1 MNCPILSLQVLIPLL
16 AGMSLMAFPRNKD
29 KEIKTFAILASF
41 IVFLL
46 SLVMFAQF
54 DRSASGMQ
62 FVEGPYPWIPD
73 IGISYHLGVDGLS
86 MPLVFLTAL
95 LTFLSL
101 IYSLIITERSKEY
114 FILFLLLE
122 TGMMGTFVALD
133 YVLFYVF
140 WEISLVPM
148 YFLIGIWGGP
158 RREYAAIKFFLYTL
172 VGSMAMLV
180 AILAIYFNTG
190 AKTFS
195 ILEIA
200 RLRPFHGQE
209 NMFWQ
214 SLCFFGFFLAFAIK
228 VPAWPFHT
236 WLPDAHVEA
245 PTAGSV
251 ILAGVLLKMGGY
263 GLVRVNLPTFPEA
276 AHHFAWFIAAIGL
289 IGIIYG
295 ALVAM
300 AQTDF
305 KKMIAYSSVNHM
317 GYFMLGLAAACAV
330 SPENFV
336 GANIALNG
344 AILQMFNHG
353 IITGA
358 LFLCVGVIYE
368 RTHNRDLGKYG
379 GLWAKVPVYG
389 STLVFFSM
397 ASLGLPGLAGFI
409 SEFFVFLGSFN
420 VFLWLA
426 AAGVIGVVVTAA
438 FFLWMIQRVLLG
450 PPNDLYP
457 HLTDMDGREIFTLV
471 PLIFFTLLIG
481 LFPAPLLHIID
492 TASKTVLEALK

>member
-1 MNCPILSLQVLIPLL
+1 M
-16 AGMSLMAFPRNKD
+16 K
-29 KEIKTFAILASF
+29 
-41 IVFLL
+41 LL
-46 SLVMFAQF
+46 SLLIFSPLFAGMALLFVPKEKTGLIKTASILTSLFTLIISLIVWRGF
-54 DRSASGMQ
+54 DTSNPSMQ
-62 FVEGPYPWIPD
+62 FVEGPTPWIKD
-73 IGISYHLGVDGLS
+73 IGVSFHLGIDGLS
-86 MPLVFLTAL
+86 LPLIFLTTL

-101 IYSLIITERSKEY
+101 IYSWIISERPKEY

-122 TGMMGTFVALD
+122 TGMLGTFLALD
-133 YVLFYVF
+133 YILFYVF
-140 WEISLVPM
+140 WEVSLVPM
-148 YFLIGIWGGP
+148 YFLIGVWGGP

-172 VGSMAMLV
+172 VGSMAMLI

-190 AKTFS
+190 AQTFD

-200 RLRPFHGQE
+200 KQHPFRD

-214 SLCFFGFFLAFAIK
+214 SLCFIGFFLAFAIK

-276 AHHFAWFIAAIGL
+276 AHHFAIPIAVIAVIAIV
-289 IGIIYG
+289 YG

-305 KKMIAYSSVNHM
+305 KKLIAYSSVNHM
-317 GYFMLGLAAACAV
+317 GYFMLGLAAACAMNQSNV
-330 SPENFV
+330 I

-344 AILQMFNHG
+344 AILQLFNHG

-358 LFLCVGVIYE
+358 LFFCVGVIYE

-379 GLWAKVPVYG
+379 GLWPDVPVYG
-389 STLVFFSM
+389 STLIVFCL
-397 ASLGLPGLAGFI
+397 ASLGLPGMAGFI
-409 SEFFVFLGSFN
+409 SEFFVFLGSFQ
-420 VFLWLA
+420 VFRWLA
-426 AAGVIGVVVTAA
+426 AAGVIGVVVTVA
-438 FFLWMIQRVLLG
+438 FFLWTIQRILLG
-450 PPNDLYP
+450 PKTDRYP
-457 HLTDMDGREIFTLV
+457 HLTDMDGREIFALV
-471 PLIFFTLLIG
+471 PLGFLTVLIG
-481 LFPAPLLHIID
+481 VFPSPLLHIID
-492 TASKTVLEALK
+492 MASKTVLGALK

>member
-1 MNCPILSLQVLIPLL
+1 MKWLSLLIFTPLFGGIL
-16 AGMSLMAFPRNKD
+16 LMFVPKERG
-29 KEIKTFAILASF
+29 KEIKIVSILISLLTLIFSLYVFAH
-41 IVFLL
+41 
-46 SLVMFAQF
+46 F
-54 DRSASGMQ
+54 DRGNPSMQ
-62 FVEGPYPWIPD
+62 FVEGPNPWIPD
-73 IGISYHLGVDGLS
+73 VGISYHLGIDGLS
-86 MPLVFLTAL
+86 LPLVFLTTL

-101 IYSLIITERSKEY
+101 IYSWLITERSKEY

-122 TGMMGTFVALD
+122 TGMLGTFLALD

-140 WEISLVPM
+140 WEVSLVPM

-172 VGSMAMLV
+172 VGSMAMLL

-190 AKTFS
+190 AHTFD

-200 RLRPFHGQE
+200 AKQPFKG
-209 NMFWQ
+209 NMLWQ
-214 SLCFFGFFLAFAIK
+214 SLCFFGFFLSFAIK

-276 AHHFAWFIAAIGL
+276 AHHYAWFIAVIAV
-289 IGIIYG
+289 IGIVYG

-305 KKMIAYSSVNHM
+305 KKLIAYSSVNHM
-317 GYFMLGLAAACAV
+317 GYFMLGLAAACAA
-330 SPENFV
+330 SKSNLN
-336 GANIALNG
+336 ASNIALNG

-358 LFLCVGVIYE
+358 LFLCVGMIYE
-368 RTHNRDLGKYG
+368 RTHNRDLNSYG
-379 GLWAKVPVYG
+379 GLGAKVPVYG
-389 STLVFFSM
+389 GTLILFCM
-397 ASLGLPGLAGFI
+397 ASLGLPSLAGFI
-409 SEFFVFLGSFN
+409 SEFFVFLGSFK
-420 VFLWLA
+420 VFQWLA

-438 FFLWMIQRVLLG
+438 FFLWTIQRVLLG
-450 PPNDLYP
+450 PTNDRYP
-457 HLTDMDGREIFTLV
+457 HLSDMDGREIFVLV
-471 PLIFFTLLIG
+471 PLGFLTFLIG
-481 LFPAPLLHIID
+481 IFPAPLLHIID
-492 TASKTVLEALK
+492 MASKNVLGVLSK